1 MCGDQPL
8 LDSDDEMASEA
19 SARKPCIAD
28 LEQAAKD
35 DIVASMPD
43 LSQFV
48 DKIRQEVT
56 DNQHLWLEFIHDFLK
71 QCDESI
77 IDSKLDRMEERQ
89 QAKDADT
96 CEQFEATAGDKW

>member
-1 MCGDQPL
+1 
-8 LDSDDEMASEA
+8 
-19 SARKPCIAD
+19 
-28 LEQAAKD
+28 
-35 DIVASMPD
+35 MPD

-48 DKIRQEVT
+48 DKVRQEVT

-89 QAKDADT
+89 
-96 CEQFEATAGDKW
+96 